1 MKCLASFVKVM
12 SFVLLPSFVVST
24 LCTAYSPA
32 SFTTSITHAWD
43 FTGGRVAGST
53 VNDTVGD
60 AVATLFSTTLDG
72 DDGVLLD
79 GKTSYVSLALGSAAD
94 VGGSMSIELVFC
106 PFDFGSMISNDRRLF
121 ECVDGSAQSEF
132 IRLMM
137 SSSGAVR
144 GSTKRTTSTF
154 ISQTAPFPSGGGEL
168 MQVKSKNYHIVLTV
182 SGNKLAVYLDGALK
196 EVSFHYFIHNMIEY
210 SIILMIIYLMIII
223 CVSNL
228 ILGHV
233 NRKGAKAW
241 SLGAL

>member
-1 MKCLASFVKVM
+1 M

-79 GKTSYVSLALGSAAD
+79 GTASYVSLALGSAAD

-106 PFDFGSMISNDRRLF
+106 PFDFGSTSNDRRLF
-121 ECVDGSAQSEF
+121 ECVDGTAQSEF

-137 SSSGAVR
+137 LSSGAVR